1 MKRVF
6 YLVVLLAL
14 AAALVLGAV
23 ATPALADSAPATAA
37 ATKFNL
43 DTPIS
48 DLVANPGAKA
58 VLDTDL
64 PGLTT
69 HPQFELFKS
78 MSLTALSGMAPDKLP
93 AEALAKTEADLAKI
107 K

>member
-1 MKRVF
+1 MKR
-6 YLVVLLAL
+6 LVLAATLAL

-78 MSLTALSGMAPDKLP
+78 MSLTALSGMAPDKLTS
-93 AEALAKTEADLAKI
+93 ERLAKVKDDLSKLG
-107 K
+107 